1 MSSGPNKQQGSPGT
15 PATPTTPGS
24 AATTAPTAHTP
35 GGSTPGSTAA
45 AVDPNA
51 AAINAAAINAAS
63 TQQQQQAHAQAQQQA
78 RTQTQ
83 TQAAAG
89 GSTNSDL
96 PFNLNR
102 LVLEYLT
109 RKGYHQTEATLRIEA
124 TKIPGAQSFNL
135 TNANSNYEPPAT
147 AASDRS
153 NLQFQQQQFLLKQN
167 VSKQRQFDHDPKMF
181 SRAYLLYRSWCEN
194 SLEMYK
200 YELEKLLFPF
210 FVYSYLALIQRK
222 ETEEAHGFLL
232 KFKSDHVLS
241 HSQEIKNLLTITLP
255 EHLSENKYANL
266 FLQNKYRANLSST
279 SLNLILGFL
288 NENQAIGGGI
298 LVRFLN
304 NNFEIHTQL
313 EVTTSSNDNQDNL
326 EGIPEIYQLIKLGPE
341 HDNENFKSTRASF
354 IQENEEP
361 LKLGPYPNDDDF
373 TKELEAEL
381 KHKDDAAN
389 KSQANDDVG
398 AAEPASSKPTLMQEY
413 NENFKIDPK
422 NEDSPARDTLPL
434 PQKTV
439 YDLKRSIQEIQ
450 DSRAKIRLTSSS
462 YSHLNSTSAN
472 NANGGGR
479 TTYISQPS
487 LPSVCMY
494 TFHNTNNDLTN
505 LAFHPDSTM
514 IAGGFQDSFV
524 KLWSI
529 DGSPLRSVLKN
540 DPYNIEVDNES
551 NQGLPTNTSRKLVGH
566 SGPVYGLSFSPDG
579 HYLLSSSADSTVRL
593 WSLDTYSALVSYKG
607 HGGAGGSSSPVW
619 DVEFSP
625 LGHYFATASHDQTA
639 RLWSC
644 DHIYPLRIFAGH
656 LNDVDVIKF
665 HPNGTYLFTGSS
677 DKTVRMWDVA
687 RAESVRLFV
696 GHTSPIS
703 DIACSPDGRW
713 LATASVSEENYQN
726 TSFGLNNWANSIGGG
741 FTPSGGSLSSNA
753 KHADGSDNQIN
764 DSKNSKND
772 NEKSSKDDSS
782 NENEKSGDN
791 VNGTSKSSRAAG
803 NSNMSFTGS
812 VIHVWDIASGRKL
825 KTMRG
830 HGAGG
835 IHSLAWSR
843 GGEVL
848 VSGGADGSVRVW
860 DAKRGTMDAVSGGQP
875 ERFIPAAKSSGSMAP
890 GSAGAS
896 AGASSKD
903 GVKNGDFKQ
912 GDGSGE
918 DLKNVVVNNYSS
930 SDHMGVYFTKKTP
943 VYKVEFTRRNLCL
956 SAGPFMG

>member
-1 MSSGPNKQQGSPGT
+1 GSQRPQQ
-15 PATPTTPGS
+15 
-24 AATTAPTAHTP
+24 
-35 GGSTPGSTAA
+35 
-45 AVDPNA
+45 NA
-51 AAINAAAINAAS
+51 S
-63 TQQQQQAHAQAQQQA
+63 
-78 RTQTQ
+78 
-83 TQAAAG
+83 
-89 GSTNSDL
+89 NSDM

-124 TKIPGAQSFNL
+124 TKIPGAQTFNL
-135 TNANSNYEPPAT
+135 TNSNSNFESPT
-147 AASDRS
+147 TVTSDRS

-167 VSKQRQFDHDPKMF
+167 VSKQRQFDEDPKMF
-181 SRAYLLYRSWCEN
+181 ARAYLLYRSWCEN

-210 FVYSYLALIQRK
+210 FIYSYLSLIQRK
-222 ETEEAHGFLL
+222 EPEEAHNFLL
-232 KFKSDHVLS
+232 KFRSDHSLS
-241 HSQEIKNLLTITLP
+241 HTQDIKILLTITLP
-255 EHLSENKYANL
+255 DHLTENKYAKL
-266 FLQNKYRANLSST
+266 FLANKYKMNISNT
-279 SLNLILGFL
+279 SLNLVLGFL

-304 NNFEIHTQL
+304 NNFEMHTQL
-313 EVTTSSNDNQDNL
+313 EVTTSSNDALENL
-326 EGIPEIYQLIKLGPE
+326 EGIPEIYQLIKLGPDD
-341 HDNENFKSTRASF
+341 DNENFKSNKSTF
-354 IQENEEP
+354 IQENEKP
-361 LKLGPYPNDDDF
+361 LKLGPYPNDEEF

-381 KHKDDAAN
+381 KHKDEAAK
-389 KSQANDDVG
+389 KSDETSTAQ
-398 AAEPASSKPTLMQEY
+398 SKQKQSLMDEY
-413 NENFKIDPK
+413 NENFKTDPK

-434 PQKTV
+434 PQKSV
-439 YDLKRSIQEIQ
+439 YDLKRAIQEIQ
-450 DSRAKIRLTSSS
+450 DSRSRIRLSSSS
-462 YSHLNSTSAN
+462 YSHLNNTTN
-472 NANGGGR
+472 NTR
-479 TTYISQPS
+479 TTFISQPS

-494 TFHNTNNDLTN
+494 TFHNTNNDLTS
-505 LAFHPDSTM
+505 LSFHPDSTM

-529 DGSPLRSVLKN
+529 DGSPLRSVLKK
-540 DPYNIEVDNES
+540 DPYNVDIDNDPT
-551 NQGLPTNTSRKLVGH
+551 NGGLPTNTSRKLIGH

-619 DVEFSP
+619 DVQFSP

-656 LNDVDVIKF
+656 LNDVDIVRF

-713 LATASVSEENYQN
+713 LATASVSEENYLN
-726 TSFGLNNWANSIGGG
+726 TSFGVNNWASSIGGG
-741 FTPSGGSLSSNA
+741 FTPSGGSVSNPSSSDSKSETSDKND
-753 KHADGSDNQIN
+753 KSTDDDKTKGSATSSGSKEKEN
-764 DSKNSKND
+764 DSKKLNN
-772 NEKSSKDDSS
+772 NQ
-782 NENEKSGDN
+782 N
-791 VNGTSKSSRAAG
+791 V
-803 NSNMSFTGS
+803 SFTGS
-812 VIHVWDIASGRKL
+812 VIHIWDIASGRKL

-830 HGAGG
+830 HASGG

-860 DAKRGTMDAVSGGQP
+860 DAKRGTVDAISGGQP
-875 ERFIPAAKSSGSMAP
+875 ERFLPISKSSLNSHSSKEGKSNDLKDGSS
-890 GSAGAS
+890 SAGGRS
-896 AGASSKD
+896 ED
-903 GVKNGDFKQ
+903 VKN
-912 GDGSGE
+912 S
-918 DLKNVVVNNYSS
+918 VINNYSS

-956 SAGPFMG
+956 AAGPFM